1 MYAYDGI
8 HQVRI
13 LALTI
18 FNSAFNL
25 CLYKCVFPEE
35 NLGALCGLGFQ
46 SLPDWMEVFREEFS
60 EVFLPNLVFFSM
72 GFLASIVIK
81 FSESP
86 RLHNQ
91 INWNVI

>member
-1 MYAYDGI
+1 MGGFAFIIFSQLRRPIEPKFTGLLMYAYDGI

-46 SLPDWMEVFREEFS
+46 SLPD
-60 EVFLPNLVFFSM
+60 
-72 GFLASIVIK
+72 
-81 FSESP
+81 
-86 RLHNQ
+86 
-91 INWNVI
+91 